1 MYTLWI
7 ANKNYSSWSLRPWAL
22 MRVLD
27 IAFEEQLRPFGDLCE
42 DGRGFRGFSPTGKV
56 PCLHDG
62 ATVVWDSLAIAEYLA
77 ERHAG
82 VWPADPAARAWAR
95 CAAAEMH
102 SGFGALRNIC
112 SMNCGVRIRLH
123 EVSDALKA
131 DLARL
136 EELWVDGLVR
146 HGGPWL
152 GGAGFG
158 AVDAFSRR
166 WPSASAPT
174 ICSSASRHAPM
185 LIGCSPCPRC
195 VSGTRPVL
203 RRPGAM
209 PPTRRKS
216 RWSACSRR
224 TCARS
229 DARRGHGPLPQG
241 FGRALQTSL
250 VWERAMRATAAMRR
264 LAAHFGQPTGR
275 VDEQ

>member
-27 IAFEEQLRPFGDLCE
+27 IAFEEQLRPFGDPCE

-158 AVDAFSRR
+158 AVDAFF
-166 WPSASAPT
+166 APVAFR
-174 ICSSASRHAPM
+174 I
-185 LIGCSPCPRC
+185 
-195 VSGTRPVL
+195 
-203 RRPGAM
+203 
-209 PPTRRKS
+209 
-216 RWSACSRR
+216 R
-224 TCARS
+224 TYGLQLGLTARAYA
-229 DARRGHGPLPQG
+229 DRLLALP
-241 FGRALQTSL
+241 
-250 VWERAMRATAAMRR
+250 AMREWDAAGLAETWRD
-264 LAAHFGQPTGR
+264 AAHEAEIPLVGVLTQDLR
-275 VDEQ
+275 AV